1 MLCAPHIA
9 GPSEP
14 EGTKAKR
21 LEALREAVAG
31 LRSVPLGGWPQTAF
45 ARPGPL
51 QASGMP
57 GPGLTHGGLN
67 EILPAP
73 GGLGAAF
80 GFLFTLTAAA
90 LQEGR
95 HALFIAARR
104 ALDLGAPCGHGLN
117 GLGVDLGR
125 LILVETKTDQEVLWA
140 IEEALR
146 SGARPALVAGAIE
159 KGVDLTQSLRLNLAA
174 APHATPLILLRGAR
188 ASGSSAA
195 LTRWRIAPAP
205 AARDRFGAFAAW
217 RWHVVLERCRN
228 GRPGEWLI
236 EWDPAVRRFQTVDK
250 DSGHLAAPAR
260 CAASL

>member
-1 MLCAPHIA
+1 V
-9 GPSEP
+9 G
-14 EGTKAKR
+14 
-21 LEALREAVAG
+21 G
-31 LRSVPLGGWPQTAF
+31 LQAVPLGGWPPDVF
-45 ARPGPL
+45 ASPRPL

-57 GPGLTHGGLN
+57 GPGLTPGGLN

-104 ALDLGAPCGHGLN
+104 ALDFGTPCGHGLN
-117 GLGVDLGR
+117 GLGVDVGR
-125 LILVETKTDQEVLWA
+125 LILVETKTDQEALWA

-159 KGVDLTQSLRLNLAA
+159 KGVDLTQSRRLNLAA

-260 CAASL
+260 RAASL

>member
-9 GPSEP
+9 GSSDS

-21 LEALREAVAG
+21 LEALRKAVGG
-31 LRSVPLGGWPQTAF
+31 LRAFSLGGWPPEAF
-45 ARPGPL
+45 ARPGPV

-57 GPGLTHGGLN
+57 APGLAPGGLN
-67 EILPAP
+67 EIFDAP
-73 GGLGAAF
+73 GGMGAAF
-80 GFLFTLTAAA
+80 GFLFTLVAAA
-90 LQEGR
+90 LDEGG

-104 ALDLGAPCGHGLN
+104 ALDLGVPCGHGLSAL
-117 GLGVDLGR
+117 GLDVGR
-125 LILVETKTDQEVLWA
+125 LILVETKTDKEALWA

-146 SGARPALVAGAIE
+146 SGVRPALVAGAIE
-159 KGVDLTQSLRLNLAA
+159 KGVDLTQSRRLNLAA
-174 APHATPLILLRGAR
+174 AMDATPLVLLRGAR

-217 RWHVVLERCRN
+217 RWHVALERCRN

-236 EWDPAVRRFQTVDK
+236 EWDPAVRRFRSVDR
-250 DSGHLAAPAR
+250 DSNHLAAPAR
-260 CAASL
+260 RAASR